1 MEYLIRRAVHLGV
14 DIRLN
19 TEVTPDLIKAMDPD
33 FTIAAVGSKPLIP
46 RIKGVGK
53 ACPIMDMYDGRIQ
66 VGQRVVIIG
75 GGLAGTEAAIE
86 LAAEG
91 RDVTLVE
98 MAADIAREAN
108 SIHRPHMMK
117 KITALGE
124 KITILRST
132 TCGEVTDTGIVCT
145 DRDGKSRA
153 IEADT
158 VILSAGMLPRID
170 VADALELPS
179 RDFRMIGDCKKPRQI
194 AEAIREGYDAAM
206 EI

>member
-1 MEYLIRRAVHLGV
+1 M
-14 DIRLN
+14 
-19 TEVTPDLIKAMDPD
+19 
-33 FTIAAVGSKPLIP
+33 
-46 RIKGVGK
+46 
-53 ACPIMDMYDGRIQ
+53 
-66 VGQRVVIIG
+66 
-75 GGLAGTEAAIE
+75 AGPEAAIE
-86 LAAEG
+86 LAEEG

-98 MAADIAREAN
+98 MAVDIAREAN

-117 KITALGE
+117 KIVTLGE

-145 DRDGKSRA
+145 DRDGKSRT

-170 VADALELPS
+170 VADALEIPS
-179 RDFRMIGDCKKPRQI
+179 RDFRMIG
-194 AEAIREGYDAAM
+194 EAIREGYDAAM